1 MISFKICL
9 AESVFKVDCLFE
21 STKNYCRDYLS
32 DQEHEYEIMISD
44 QDMEFERSMDL
55 KNSSERYLEI
65 LALYR
70 KIAEQIV
77 DKDVILFH
85 SSALELDG
93 DAYVFSAPSGTGK
106 STHSKL
112 WMEHF
117 KDRDIHMIND
127 DKPLLKVGDQIR
139 IYGTPWMGKD
149 RLGENISAQVKAI
162 CFINQ
167 GKANRIRRMNR
178 NDALTRL
185 IRQTYR
191 PKDKD
196 KVIRMMVL
204 LNTLNERIPIYD
216 MDCDISMDAVR
227 MAYEY
232 MKEGKDETER

>member
-1 MISFKICL
+1 MISYKMCL
-9 AESVFKVDCLFE
+9 AGSVFKVDCFFE
-21 STKNYCRDYLS
+21 STKDFCKDYLS
-32 DQEHEYEIMISD
+32 DQDPEYEIVIGEED
-44 QDMEFERSMDL
+44 LYFERSMDEL
-55 KNSSERYLEI
+55 NSSDRYLEV
-65 LALYR
+65 LAVYR
-70 KIAEQIV
+70 KIAEEII

-106 STHSKL
+106 STHSRL
-112 WMEHF
+112 WMEYF

-127 DKPLLKVGDQIR
+127 DKPLLKVSDQIR

-167 GKANRIRRMNR
+167 GKVNRIRRMNR
-178 NDALTRL
+178 NDAVARL

-196 KVIRMMVL
+196 KLAKTMVL
-204 LNTLNERIPIYD
+204 LNELNNRIPIYE

-227 MAYEY
+227 MAYGY
-232 MKEGKDETER
+232 MSEGKDETEG